1 MRELARMRWVLAA
14 GISMFAV
21 AGCKGCGKKGAKT
34 DKPGQAANA
43 SVNKNAGDP
52 ASRKP
57 PHLPP
62 GSGTPIPTTSL
73 PLPADADAVMEIN
86 VTEIRKLPVWPAF
99 ERRLYAEPFRRFIDL
114 LKKNCGLDPLE
125 QVEHLLGGV
134 QFESSDGLVRVKGTE
149 QMAKKVAKCVPKMA
163 KAVKVSELTIRA
175 VTSHGLAGAEF
186 RFAKAPPVRFTE
198 LDENRFA
205 LAAGAWLDAAAALEK
220 GKSPKLGPKSHIFKV
235 RRTLGRANLAWIVFL
250 GIPPGVKEVLPS
262 MAAVAR
268 VRTIGAALHRKTGSL
283 VARVVLDM
291 RKAKSAQG
299 LASML
304 TNVLPQL
311 KKLRPGFARFEPFL
325 SKVKIKAKGP
335 LLQAELELGDQEIK
349 KLYSI
354 LTSIVKK
361 YIPVPRAK
369 KGKGRKK

>member
-1 MRELARMRWVLAA
+1 MRWILAA
-14 GISMFAV
+14 SIGMFGI
-21 AGCKGCGKKGAKT
+21 AGCKGCGKKSTKT
-34 DKPGQAANA
+34 DKPPEAANA
-43 SVNKNAGDP
+43 SGNKNGGEP
-52 ASRKP
+52 GSRKP
-57 PHLPP
+57 PRLPP
-62 GSGTPIPTTSL
+62 GDGTPIPTTSM
-73 PLPADADAVMEIN
+73 PLPADADAVLEIN
-86 VTEIRKLPVWPAF
+86 VSELRKLPIWPAF

-114 LKKNCGLDPLE
+114 LKKNCGLDPLA

-134 QFESSDGLVRVKGTE
+134 RFESSDGLVRVKGTH

-163 KAVKVSELTIRA
+163 RAVKVSELTIRS

-205 LAAGAWLDAAAALEK
+205 LAAGAWVDTAAALEK

-235 RRTLGRANLAWIVFL
+235 RRTLGRANLAWVVFL

-291 RKAKSAQG
+291 RQPKSAQG
-299 LASML
+299 LAGML

-311 KKLRPGFARFEPFL
+311 KKLRPAFARFDPFL
-325 SKVKIKAKGP
+325 SKVRIKAKGP
-335 LLQAELELGDQEIK
+335 LLHAEAELSDQQVK
-349 KLYSI
+349 KLYGI
-354 LTSIVKK
+354 LTSILKK